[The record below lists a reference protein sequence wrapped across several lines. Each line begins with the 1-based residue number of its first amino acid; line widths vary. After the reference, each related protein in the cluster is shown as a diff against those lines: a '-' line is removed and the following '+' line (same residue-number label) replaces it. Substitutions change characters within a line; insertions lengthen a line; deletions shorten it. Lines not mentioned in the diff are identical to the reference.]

1 MTDPAPHRLALGFLA
16 ACAAAAVV
24 VPARPVAALPG
35 PEANASA
42 VELLDRA
49 REAAE
54 TQPFDGV
61 VAVEWRDGR
70 ERHSEQVPVH
80 SAGGVLRFGD
90 EVVGAGARR
99 MVHST
104 DGWLSLWGHDVATL
118 GPSPTAKYRLAV
130 APGPDVAARAT
141 DMVAVQLVGADRLR
155 ERLYV
160 DRQSG
165 LLLRRELLDS
175 RGDAYRSVAFLAI
188 SNGTGVVAAA
198 AGGAPRV
205 TRSEEP
211 APARHLKAPYKIKSR
226 IGTGY
231 RLVGAYRANGV
242 VQQFF
247 SDGLHGLSVF
257 ATRCGPTRRR
267 WGRRSS
273 GRATGWSTPP
283 SPTRPGP
290 TWPERYGTCRTP
302 TRRGGSGA
310 WPRRWSRS
318 SGGGEG
324 APAAENP
331 PAFALR
337 AAPPDAVIDPVDEG
351 VLEALQPYAAL
362 HARPFGYLDAHPVGR
377 EELRRGA
384 IPAGGIAHPVM
395 IHASISNVGR
405 GLVVPASDGVHRN
418 NARRP
423 GRGPG
428 SGEAIY
434 GRRAH
439 AR

>member
-1 MTDPAPHRLALGFLA
+1 VTDPAPHRLALGFLA
-16 ACAAAAVV
+16 ACAAAAVL

-49 REAAE
+49 RDAAE

-130 APGPDVAARAT
+130 APGPDVAGRPT

-175 RGDAYRSVAFLAI
+175 RGDPYRSVAFLAI

-231 RLVGAYRANGV
+231 RLVGAYKANGV

-257 ATRCGPTRRR
+257 EQRGHLGAAETTLVGE
-267 WGRRSS
+267 S
-273 GRATGWSTPP
+273 GR
-283 SPTRPGP
+283 
-290 TWPERYGTCRTP
+290 
-302 TRRGGSGA
+302 
-310 WPRRWSRS
+310 
-318 SGGGEG
+318 
-324 APAAENP
+324 
-331 PAFALR
+331 
-337 AAPPDAVIDPVDEG
+337 
-351 VLEALQPYAAL
+351 
-362 HARPFGYLDAHPVGR
+362 GR
-377 EELRRGA
+377 EVEISDHTMRAYSASVGEAVVWESDGMVYTAVTDAPWTDLAGAVRDLPHADPPGRLRRVA
-384 IPAGGIAHPVM
+384 QT
-395 IHASISNVGR
+395 
-405 GLVVPASDGVHRN
+405 VVSLFRW
-418 NARRP
+418 R
-423 GRGPG
+423 
-428 SGEAIY
+428 
-434 GRRAH
+434 
-439 AR
+439 